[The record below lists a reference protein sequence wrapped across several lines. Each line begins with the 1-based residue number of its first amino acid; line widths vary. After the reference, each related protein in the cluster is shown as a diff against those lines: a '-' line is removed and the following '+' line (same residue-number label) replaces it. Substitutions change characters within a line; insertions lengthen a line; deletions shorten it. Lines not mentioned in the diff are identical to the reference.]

1 MALFDAGP
9 RHSLIVHELC
19 SCADA
24 THRPPPPDCPCREGL
39 VCASSRVH
47 ASRSRV
53 LAFATRACSRAR
65 VLVCSHLPRVCC
77 SRVLAFATRESLACA
92 RARVGQH
99 LLRGCGWSLPVCDTA
114 TPVRSKSL
122 GTCSSGTV
130 TREPS
135 GGRILF
141 GRALCATDPGPASP
155 ASGTKSGSQFFDRP
169 CLSTAARMI
178 RFSMEI
184 PPASSSSS
192 PTSPRVCRPRSS
204 RIAFSSAR

>member
-1 MALFDAGP
+1 MHQSSESLRPTTHPTDDPVVRQGHHLRVALFDAGP
-9 RHSLIVHELC
+9 RHSLIVQELC

-39 VCASSRVH
+39 VCASPRVH

-53 LAFATRACSRAR
+53 LAFATRACPRAR

-114 TPVRSKSL
+114 TPVRSKSCL
-122 GTCSSGTV
+122 LYTS
-130 TREPS
+130 PS
-135 GGRILF
+135 PR
-141 GRALCATDPGPASP
+141 D
-155 ASGTKSGSQFFDRP
+155 
-169 CLSTAARMI
+169 LSTSRM
-178 RFSMEI
+178 
-184 PPASSSSS
+184 P
-192 PTSPRVCRPRSS
+192 
-204 RIAFSSAR
+204 SSA